1 MLDATPTRDESR
13 QSLSFS
19 WEQVSGV
26 PVLVEMM
33 NEEGSAISFS
43 MPSSFYTGPNPG
55 PVMRLT
61 ALDETG
67 KSDVVDLKV
76 PVVSR
81 RQAALWRGVRGGV
94 AEDPPMQGRFLPWP
108 YDD

>member
-1 MLDATPTRDESR
+1 
-13 QSLSFS
+13 
-19 WEQVSGV
+19 
-26 PVLVEMM
+26 
-33 NEEGSAISFS
+33 
-43 MPSSFYTGPNPG
+43 
-55 PVMRLT
+55 MRLT